1 MRKRTVGRKKAAAA
15 RARKPQIKDTKDV
28 LSMVEAYLPPGS
40 RERAVA
46 KIAAAAGGALIAAA
60 LLGVG
65 PAALAGAA
73 GYLVYRESH
82 R

>member
-1 MRKRTVGRKKAAAA
+1 MPKRSTRKRAGSA
-15 RARKPQIKDTKDV
+15 RARKPELKDAKDV
-28 LSMVEAYLPPGS
+28 LSVLEAYLPEGS
-40 RERAVA
+40 QQRAVA

-73 GYLVYRESH
+73 GYLVYRERH

>member
-1 MRKRTVGRKKAAAA
+1 MVKRSTRKNPASA
-15 RARKPQIKDTKDV
+15 RPGKPQIKDAKHL
-28 LSMVEAYLPPGS
+28 LSVVEAYLPEGS
-40 RERAVA
+40 RQRAVV

-60 LLGVG
+60 VLGVG

-73 GYLVYRESH
+73 GYLVYRKSH